1 MELQQTAKILQSFF
15 ASLSIGPSYFN
26 VDYQGLICPMSS
38 PFAVIRKNQKLLM
51 AGVVFMA
58 LISFVIASA
67 MQSFSGSGAR
77 SSRNGPNPVVASWN
91 GGSVREA
98 ERDQEWEQVYFANSF
113 LRKLAMDVI
122 QKGGMPNVP
131 GFSQDLTSV
140 GITSDRD
147 SIERIVQRKFLIS
160 EANRM
165 GIHFDDE
172 SVKVFLKRFVDGKI
186 DGDGIKKTLSVATNG
201 KMNLFDFNRLMREEL
216 AKNAVIH
223 LAGTALL
230 FEDRRDSS
238 FIGRP
243 LTTPSKNWQDF
254 LKFNR
259 EAKIQAF
266 PVVVNDFESQVKG
279 KPTEKEVQEIYKEG
293 KEVTRSRRT
302 ITTQPAFMRPR
313 TANFEYL
320 SIDSE
325 KIIVEQMALVPE
337 ETLLA
342 EYERRVKEKQFRV
355 PVAQE
360 AAGTPVVPTDG
371 APAVPSTPDAAA
383 PTTTPAETPAASTP
397 ATSIPSTSTPVP
409 SDTKP
414 NVEPGVPEL
423 GVPEDKPALPPVL
436 ENPKDNASIPRKNSN
451 IKLVSFQEDNPART
465 DPVRTETLPTL
476 PEIQKE
482 PAVASDAAQKI
493 EPSSVLELS
502 EKPTETAPAPPVF
515 PQTGVPGQSPD
526 GVADSTPMRTKTFAE
541 VRDQIAREQAMGIAN
556 KIIEDRIG
564 DIMGEMSIYQSEER
578 GYRDALAQK
587 VKGIK
592 EPSLLDLVKL
602 GKQYGFEHGTTG
614 AVDQES
620 IQGTP
625 IGSSFVFGGERPFS
639 FVALVEDTSPL
650 YTPFVSRGFTGGD
663 KRYIAWKT
671 EETQPMTPAVDGVR
685 TQIED
690 VWRKQQAFKL
700 AETRA
705 REIASKVGSSILKD
719 SLNTPEEKAL
729 VLEPANF
736 TWFNPM
742 FARMESRL
750 QLSNI
755 ELLQPVDDAFMETV
769 FASKVNESVVASDSN
784 KTICYVVQVVE
795 QKPEINSLLER
806 FASAPLEGVSTVS
819 RLESDR
825 ALSYWFQNLQ
835 KQLGFRPQ

>member
-1 MELQQTAKILQSFF
+1 
-15 ASLSIGPSYFN
+15 
-26 VDYQGLICPMSS
+26 MSS
-38 PFAVIRKNQKLLM
+38 PFAIFRKNQKLWM
-51 AGVVFMA
+51 AGAVFIA
-58 LISFVIASA
+58 LVSFVIAPA

-77 SSRNGPNPVVASWN
+77 NSRNGPNPVVATWN
-91 GGSVREA
+91 GGSVRQA
-98 ERDQEWEQVYFANSF
+98 ERDQEWEQVYYANSF

-122 QKGGMPNVP
+122 QKGGTPNVP
-131 GFSQDLTSV
+131 GVSQDLSSV
-140 GITSDRD
+140 GITDDKD
-147 SIERIVQRKFLIS
+147 SNDPSNDLIVQRKFLIS

-216 AKNAVIH
+216 AKNTVIH
-223 LAGTALL
+223 LARTGLM
-230 FEDRRDSS
+230 FEDRSDSRFS
-238 FIGRP
+238 GRP

-266 PVVVNDFESQVKG
+266 PVFVNDFESQVKG

-293 KEVTRSRRT
+293 KQVTRSRRT
-302 ITTQPAFMRPR
+302 IATQPAFMRPW

-320 SIDSE
+320 SIESE

-360 AAGTPVVPTDG
+360 AVGTPVVPTDG
-371 APAVPSTPDAAA
+371 APAVPATPDASA
-383 PTTTPAETPAASTP
+383 PTTTTTETPATSTP
-397 ATSIPSTSTPVP
+397 ATSTPATSTPVP

-414 NVEPGVPEL
+414 NVEPGIPEPVVPE
-423 GVPEDKPALPPVL
+423 GKPALPVI

-451 IKLVSFQEDNPART
+451 IKLVSFQEDKPAQTNP
-465 DPVRTETLPTL
+465 VKTETLPTL
-476 PEIQKE
+476 PEAQKE
-482 PAVASDAAQKI
+482 PAPASDAAQKT

-502 EKPTETAPAPPVF
+502 DKPTETAPAPPVF
-515 PQTGVPGQSPD
+515 PQTGVQGQGPD
-526 GVADSTPMRTKTFAE
+526 AVADSTPMRTKTFAE

-587 VKGIK
+587 VKGIT
-592 EPSLLDLVKL
+592 EPSPIDLVKL

-625 IGSSFVFGGERPFS
+625 IGASFVFGGDRPFS

-650 YTPFVSRGFTGGD
+650 YTPFISRGFTGGD
-663 KRYIAWKT
+663 KRYVSWKT
-671 EETQPMTPAVDGVR
+671 EETRPMTPAVDSVR

-705 REIASKVGSSILKD
+705 REIASKVGSSVLKD

-825 ALSYWFQNLQ
+825 ALPNWYQNLQ
-835 KQLGFRPQ
+835 KQLGFRFQ

>member
-1 MELQQTAKILQSFF
+1 MELQQTAKILQSLF
-15 ASLSIGPSYFN
+15 ASLFIGPNYLN

-38 PFAVIRKNQKLLM
+38 PFAIFRKNQKLWM
-51 AGVVFMA
+51 AGAVFIA
-58 LISFVIASA
+58 LVSFVIAPA
-67 MQSFSGSGAR
+67 MQSFSGSGSR
-77 SSRNGPNPVVASWN
+77 SSRNGPNPVVASWT
-91 GGSVREA
+91 GGSVRFGEV
-98 ERDQEWEQVYFANSF
+98 EQEWEQVYYANSF

-131 GFSQDLTSV
+131 GFSQDLSSV

-147 SIERIVQRKFLIS
+147 SKERIVQRKFLIA

-223 LAGTALL
+223 LAGTGLL

-238 FIGRP
+238 SIGQP

-266 PVVVNDFESQVKG
+266 PVFVNDFESQVKG

-302 ITTQPAFMRPR
+302 IATQPAFMRPR

-320 SIDSE
+320 SMESE

-360 AAGTPVVPTDG
+360 AVGNPAAPTDG
-371 APAVPSTPDAAA
+371 APAVPLTPDSPAL
-383 PTTTPAETPAASTP
+383 TTTPAETPAASTP
-397 ATSIPSTSTPVP
+397 AQ

-414 NVEPGVPEL
+414 NVEPSVPEPV
-423 GVPEDKPALPPVL
+423 VPEDKPALPPVL
-436 ENPKDNASIPRKNSN
+436 ENPKDNASIPRKKSN
-451 IKLVSFQEDNPART
+451 IKLVSFQEDKPAQT
-465 DPVRTETLPTL
+465 DPVKTETLPTL
-476 PEIQKE
+476 PEVQKE
-482 PAVASDAAQKI
+482 PAVASDVAQKT

-502 EKPTETAPAPPVF
+502 DKPTETAPVPPVF
-515 PQTGVPGQSPD
+515 PQTGVPGQGPD
-526 GVADSTPMRTKTFAE
+526 GVVETPMRTKTFAE
-541 VRDQIAREQAMGIAN
+541 VRDQIAREQAIAIAN

-587 VKGIK
+587 VKGIN
-592 EPSLLDLVKL
+592 EPNPLDLIKL
-602 GKQYGFEHGTTG
+602 GKQYGFDHGTTG

-625 IGSSFVFGGERPFS
+625 IGASFVFGGDRPFS
-639 FVALVEDTSPL
+639 FVALVEDTTSPL

-663 KRYIAWKT
+663 KRYVSWKT

-705 REIASKVGSSILKD
+705 REIASKVGSSVLKD

-729 VLEPANF
+729 VSEPANF

-769 FASKVNESVVASDSN
+769 FASKVNETVVASDSN

-825 ALSYWFQNLQ
+825 ALPYWFQNLQ
-835 KQLGFRPQ
+835 KQWGFRGQ

>member
-1 MELQQTAKILQSFF
+1 MELHQTAKILQSLFG
-15 ASLSIGPSYFN
+15 SLFIGPNYLN

-38 PFAVIRKNQKLLM
+38 PFAIFRKNQKLWM
-51 AGVVFMA
+51 AGAVFIA
-58 LISFVIASA
+58 LVSFVIAPA
-67 MQSFSGSGAR
+67 IQSFSGSGAR
-77 SSRNGPNPVVASWN
+77 SSRNGPNPIVASWT
-91 GGSVREA
+91 GGSLRSV
-98 ERDQEWEQVYFANSF
+98 ERDQEWEQVYYANAF
-113 LRKLAMDVI
+113 LRKLAIDVI

-131 GFSQDLTSV
+131 GFSQDLSSL

-147 SIERIVQRKFLIS
+147 SIDRIVQRKFLIA

-186 DGDGIKKTLSVATNG
+186 DGDEIKKTLSVATNAR
-201 KMNLFDFNRLMREEL
+201 MNLFDFNRLMREEL
-216 AKNAVIH
+216 AKNAVLH
-223 LAGTALL
+223 LAGTGLL
-230 FEDRRDSS
+230 FEDRRESRL
-238 FIGRP
+238 IGRPP

-266 PVVVNDFESQVKG
+266 PVFVNDFESQVKG
-279 KPTEKEVQEIYKEG
+279 KPTEKEVQDIYKEG
-293 KEVTRSRRT
+293 KEVTRTRRT
-302 ITTQPAFMRPR
+302 IATQPAFMRPW

-360 AAGTPVVPTDG
+360 AVGTPVVPTDG
-371 APAVPSTPDAAA
+371 APALPSTSDAAA
-383 PTTTPAETPAASTP
+383 PTTTPAETPG
-397 ATSIPSTSTPVP
+397 TSTPGP

-414 NVEPGVPEL
+414 NVEPGVPEA
-423 GVPEDKPALPPVL
+423 KPALPPVL
-436 ENPKDNASIPRKNSN
+436 ENPKDNASIPRKSSN
-451 IKLVSFQEDNPART
+451 IKLVAFQEDKPAQT
-465 DPVRTETLPTL
+465 EPVKTEALPTV
-476 PEIQKE
+476 
-482 PAVASDAAQKI
+482 PAVQTVPAASDAAQKT

-502 EKPTETAPAPPVF
+502 DKPTVTAPAPPVF
-515 PQTGVPGQSPD
+515 PQTGVPGQGPD

-578 GYRDALAQK
+578 AYKEALAQK
-587 VKGIK
+587 VKGIR
-592 EPSLLDLVKL
+592 EPNPLDMVKL
-602 GKQYGFEHGTTG
+602 GKQFGFEHGTTG

-625 IGSSFVFGGERPFS
+625 IGSSFVFGGDRPFS

-663 KRYIAWKT
+663 KRYVSWKT

-705 REIASKVGSSILKD
+705 REIATKVGSSVLKD

-784 KTICYVVQVVE
+784 KTICYVVQVVD
-795 QKPEINSLLER
+795 QKPEISSLLER

-825 ALSYWFQNLQ
+825 ALPNWFQNLQ
-835 KQLGFRPQ
+835 KQLGFRGR